1 MDKVYV
7 IYSITENKKE
17 IQGIYKSKEMAKEVA
32 DGLTEAYANNS
43 FDEGLYEDDVT
54 FEVEGF
60 SLL

>member
-1 MDKVYV
+1 
-7 IYSITENKKE
+7 
-17 IQGIYKSKEMAKEVA
+17 MAKEVA

-43 FDEGLYEDDVT
+43 FDEGFYEDDVT